1 MAASALIAKA
11 DAGRDG
17 ERRGV
22 TAMRMAR
29 RARAVTGRRDAGAS
43 ARGCVRGAPGRAL
56 TAASWVGA
64 GPRLAPR
71 GPKSQ
76 RLSRPA

>member
-1 MAASALIAKA
+1 MAAGALLAKA
-11 DAGRDG
+11 ETGRDG
-17 ERRGV
+17 LRRGV
-22 TAMRMAR
+22 TTMRMAR
-29 RARAVTGRRDAGAS
+29 WARAVTGRRDAGAN
-43 ARGCVRGAPGRAL
+43 ARGCVRGGPGRAL